1 MVVFRK
7 ISTQIATFCNK
18 PNNDSPKS
26 LYKYLIRACK
36 KLPDGPKK
44 HYQFMVKQSF
54 KQHVNESDPE
64 RIKQII
70 QRSYED
76 ADWILKKY
84 LKK

>member
-1 MVVFRK
+1 MNFNITTNNLNKLGMVVFRK

-44 HYQFMVKQSF
+44 HYQFMVKQ
-54 KQHVNESDPE
+54 VV
-64 RIKQII
+64 
-70 QRSYED
+70 
-76 ADWILKKY
+76 W
-84 LKK
+84 